1 MSSPVSKPDKFR
13 YVCDECQLACISEYH
28 LNKHKSSHYDW
39 KQCYECNLCD
49 YSTLSL
55 NQIKIHALKHV
66 KSEQHTSEGDADTSV
81 TCNGIQEAGDGNNST
96 MPPQAGQDMHSN
108 TSAGHTQ
115 TAVGVTPVIDGGVT
129 NSNTPCLPNGAKG
142 ESSRHVNMDGCG
154 SDVEILSVKG
164 SEADPAIPV
173 IVLESDT
180 EEESRALPEHATDFG
195 QTNGENPMSDVV
207 KSAGRSDKSA
217 GRNDKSAGRN
227 DKSTGRSEMTEN
239 DEQVPKDQAKKPPE
253 GTSDTVFSCSNCS
266 FATPELNLLLKHRE
280 THLNNKCYRC
290 DKCSFITVQESYLL
304 IHQQKQHAAVGSS
317 KHQCEHCPFST
328 KDPEAMKKHKKFHGS
343 NLPLK
348 CPLCTFACSSHLQLS
363 LHLKLHVKIETLPVV
378 SSNCHTVDS
387 TNGRVADSSIGN
399 SSEDN
404 RESSITSNSQLAD
417 GCVTSPEVSGLAQA
431 KDKGT
436 PLTQSQSPER
446 NFVCEECGFSTYR
459 RETLRTHIRIHSG
472 EKPYA
477 CSFCP
482 YKARQ
487 KPNLNTHMQFHTIR
501 AKFTCKYC
509 SYSTSNK
516 ASTRLHET
524 LHEGLKYENKN
535 VGTPKKEDC
544 AVHSKSPEK
553 SPRSKVTRD
562 RRGLFRCKYCPFHT
576 RHSTSIQ
583 RHLKIHEG
591 SKPFK
596 CKRCS
601 YSAITLFQIQGH
613 EKHHDETLPF
623 KCRWCHYFAET
634 QAGVGIHEQRV
645 HEEYLQVTPKKQT
658 PKKNVP
664 LDLSMKKQSPEQITP
679 EKSISMNSSDMEES
693 PVKKETQRRTE
704 EVVEEFDEHGRVR
717 YKCKSCSFTT
727 AWRENYYRHCRIHT
741 GEKPF
746 HCRHCPYQARGN
758 MAWYR
763 HMKHHTANYPFKCP
777 LCTYTSL
784 SQAALTSHQ
793 NKVHDC
799 NIDNKK
805 QKGAGSK
812 GSGQPL
818 KVSGRLQC
826 PLCQFTTASET
837 LLKLHKA
844 KHMSSQLGK
853 TYKCK
858 DCKYTTHHLPSLQKH
873 AAIHTSGKSYQCRYC
888 PYVTMYKAH
897 LERHEDHHTTPSK
910 FTCEQCT
917 YSAGNLLGLSEHLK
931 WHGEPQHVK
940 TVSEDWQNDEGAD
953 IDMEEANFLE
963 EEEYAE
969 KMEYPEASLTLRHSN
984 ENDQD
989 PTSRGSPGRM
999 YECHSCDYRSK
1010 DLCALKRHLRTHTG
1024 ERPFQCQHCPYSARQ
1039 VTNMNRHTYQH
1050 FAKLPHKCPHCT
1062 YSVRNTSAL
1071 AKHIKWHSPNMDE
1084 SLAPRDVKGASPV
1097 LSSSHNSPKVK
1108 IEGKPSRRRR
1118 SNRIHQCKWC
1128 PYTTSY
1134 LHNLHRH
1141 KTHHGA
1147 GFLHKCDLCNYS
1159 ARNVTG
1165 IQKHTELHQAKANS
1179 PSTSAQQLTN
1189 QSSNGEEQG
1198 DIRNRAF
1205 SCQYCPYKTNL
1216 GSNLKRHVKYHFEDL
1231 PEKCSQCSYTTTS
1244 VSHLTAHQNLHA
1256 KNPNWTA
1263 GASVQASNNSEDVNP
1278 NAQQQSHLECGT
1290 CGYITT
1296 SEERL
1301 TKHMITHTSRR
1312 SHSCDLCPYRTRQS
1326 RTLWKHKKHHTVQHT
1341 LKCSYCSY
1349 SSDFPRAITNHE
1361 RLHMKVETDD
1371 TARQPGSWEAL
1382 TCDLCPFRSL
1392 TPSGLMKHRTH
1403 HTANLAF
1410 KCKSCTYSASS
1421 PRIISYHQKVHLEN
1435 VEKPYEC
1442 DMCPFRSAFHKCLL
1456 KHMQHHSANLSLK
1469 CKYCTYTSSCNR
1481 AITLHEKVHEVGPDK
1496 ALPSSSLGNRLC
1508 GICGYIA
1515 CSRARLV
1522 KHIRKHT
1529 GEKPFTCA
1537 HCPFKTSLEDTLT
1550 KHNRH
1555 HEGNGAVKCR
1565 YCSYSSDIIR
1575 VVTNHEKLHEE
1586 QTNDTQQ
1593 STTPLKTEPSSSS
1606 SVEETKEA
1614 KPENMYSCQM
1624 DYNCELCSYTA
1635 HCKKR
1640 MDEHMCTHT
1649 GFKPYGCDICPYR
1662 TPLKETLLRHKK
1674 HHTEDFPFKCRF
1686 CSYSAKRD
1694 FHAKEHE
1701 KVHSMKQPKYKV
1713 IITPT
1718 GSRTHL
1724 AETVRKRY
1732 ECQEC
1737 DYTSEDKSRLVK
1749 HQRTHTG
1756 EKPYS
1761 CKFCPYKTGLNESLW
1776 KHMKHHNIKAPMQ
1789 CEKCS
1794 YSTTTMQSL
1803 ILHNKLHDEET
1814 DATTEVSHAV
1824 SDDRD
1829 PSATDFQCNI
1839 CGYMTLER
1847 SKLDKHLQLHSSE
1860 KAFSCPS
1867 CPYRSSSKENVKRH
1881 QKHHR
1886 SKFPFRCKFC
1896 SYSANNSSVVRT
1908 HEKLHQGQSYPCHKK
1923 MPSIHFQCLTC
1934 GLQHASQSDL
1944 DDHRR
1949 EDHPSEKCFQCPECP
1964 FVSQWE
1970 KALKKHRYSH
1980 IANFPNKCRLCSFT
1994 SPKKYVIRAHEQTH
2008 KNAPHPTLMEEQKMK
2023 KLTDRECRKIYTCSL
2038 CPFRARQQREF
2049 QHHLSG
2055 HDAAHPYRCPHCS
2068 FSAKEK
2074 RGLSSH
2080 LRVHDRQKQRILKCG
2095 TCGFSTAI
2103 ASLMKLHEV
2112 KHKLHPK
2119 DGRMLSSLRMT
2130 DKQKRLHYCEHC
2142 SFSTHHH
2149 RAYKIHLMHH
2159 GAKLPFKCT
2168 HCTFACQLQ
2177 RHLTR
2182 HINNQHRSNEEDV
2195 VLGPLN
2201 GPKYKASDKT
2211 STTKADRTYQHKE
2224 PSSVLYKCP
2233 SCKFSTK
2240 KKYLWLIHKGRHSE
2254 DKIFRCDECDFT
2266 TKCAGS
2272 ILPHIQWRHMG
2283 QWPRY
2288 LQCKECPYETSDTR
2302 CLNNHMKHHTENYA
2316 IKCTRCSYSTDLQH
2330 LLEKHFKVHSAK
2342 HKSKVPRASQR
2353 GFTTHTESL
2362 PQSELYAEEESM
2374 DSRSTDPATDD
2385 VAVSGRPQK
2394 IAPRQCNFCGRRFF
2408 RKAEWK
2414 RHTKRHKQAP
2424 TGPPAHVVAHGDPVT
2439 GMLVYTF
2446 VCWFCGRRF
2455 NGQEEWYRHMQHHR
2469 F

>member
-1 MSSPVSKPDKFR
+1 MSSPVSKPDKVR

-66 KSEQHTSEGDADTSV
+66 KLEQHSEGDTDTSAY
-81 TCNGIQEAGDGNNST
+81 NGTQEVGDGENSKMPTHTNASGQQMDYNNS
-96 MPPQAGQDMHSN
+96 D
-108 TSAGHTQ
+108 GHDQ
-115 TAVGVTPVIDGGVT
+115 TVTDVGLVNHGKEGGVDLSAD
-129 NSNTPCLPNGAKG
+129 SNTPCLPNGALG
-142 ESSRHVNMDGCG
+142 ESSS
-154 SDVEILSVKG
+154 SDVEIISVQG

-180 EEESRALPEHATDFG
+180 DEESRAPPEQATVIE
-195 QTNGENPMSDVV
+195 QTNGENPISDGV
-207 KSAGRSDKSA
+207 KSADRGD
-217 GRNDKSAGRN
+217 
-227 DKSTGRSEMTEN
+227 MTEN
-239 DEQVPKDQAKKPPE
+239 DEQVPKHQEEKPAE
-253 GTSDTVFSCSNCS
+253 ETHDTVFSCSNCS
-266 FATPELNLLLKHRE
+266 FTTPELNHLLKHRE
-280 THLNNKCYRC
+280 MHLNNKCYRC
-290 DKCSFITVQESYLL
+290 DKCSFIAVQE
-304 IHQQKQHAAVGSS
+304 
-317 KHQCEHCPFST
+317 
-328 KDPEAMKKHKKFHGS
+328 
-343 NLPLK
+343 
-348 CPLCTFACSSHLQLS
+348 
-363 LHLKLHVKIETLPVV
+363 
-378 SSNCHTVDS
+378 
-387 TNGRVADSSIGN
+387 
-399 SSEDN
+399 
-404 RESSITSNSQLAD
+404 
-417 GCVTSPEVSGLAQA
+417 
-431 KDKGT
+431 
-436 PLTQSQSPER
+436 
-446 NFVCEECGFSTYR
+446 
-459 RETLRTHIRIHSG
+459 
-472 EKPYA
+472 
-477 CSFCP
+477 
-482 YKARQ
+482 
-487 KPNLNTHMQFHTIR
+487 
-501 AKFTCKYC
+501 
-509 SYSTSNK
+509 
-516 ASTRLHET
+516 
-524 LHEGLKYENKN
+524 
-535 VGTPKKEDC
+535 
-544 AVHSKSPEK
+544 
-553 SPRSKVTRD
+553 
-562 RRGLFRCKYCPFHT
+562 

-601 YSAITLFQIQGH
+601 YRAITLFQIQGH

-645 HEEYLQVTPKKQT
+645 HEEYLQVTPKKQQ
-658 PKKNVP
+658 PMNIP
-664 LDLSMKKQSPEQITP
+664 LDLSMKSPD
-679 EKSISMNSSDMEES
+679 KSMSPNSSSSSEVEEL
-693 PVKKETQRRTE
+693 PVKTETQRMMD
-704 EVVEEFDEHGRVR
+704 EVVEELGEDGKAR

-746 HCRHCPYQARGN
+746 HCKHCPYQARGN

-784 SQAALTSHQ
+784 SQAAVTSHQ

-799 NIDNKK
+799 KIDNKSNRSSP
-805 QKGAGSK
+805 KGAGSK

-818 KVSGRLQC
+818 KVSGRLRC

-844 KHMSSQLGK
+844 KHMSSGK

-858 DCKYTTHHLPSLQKH
+858 DCKYTTHLLSNLQQH
-873 AAIHTSGKSYQCRYC
+873 AAIHTSGKTYQCRFC
-888 PYVTMYKAH
+888 PYVTTYKAH
-897 LERHEDHHTTPSK
+897 LDRHEGHHSKSAPSK
-910 FTCEQCT
+910 FKCEQCT

-931 WHGEPQHVK
+931 WHGGPQQVK
-940 TVSEDWQNDEGAD
+940 NFSEHSTEDYQNNEVGD
-953 IDMEEANFLE
+953 INMEQTDYHKE
-963 EEEYAE
+963 EE
-969 KMEYPEASLTLRHSN
+969 HSEILDSN
-984 ENDQD
+984 KRDQD
-989 PTSRGSPGRM
+989 PMSRGSPVKM
-999 YECHSCDYRSK
+999 YECHSCDYMSK

-1039 VTNMNRHTYQH
+1039 VTNMSRHTFQH

-1071 AKHIKWHSPNMDE
+1071 AKHLKWHLPDTE
-1084 SLAPRDVKGASPV
+1084 DSLASNVRGASSVSPG
-1097 LSSSHNSPKVK
+1097 SHNSPRVK
-1108 IEGKPSRRRR
+1108 IEGKPSSRKRNL
-1118 SNRIHQCKWC
+1118 NRIHRCKWC
-1128 PYTTSY
+1128 PYTSSY

-1147 GFLHKCDLCNYS
+1147 GFLYKCDLCSYS
-1159 ARNVTG
+1159 ARNTTG
-1165 IQKHTELHQAKANS
+1165 LQNHVELHQAAANS
-1179 PSTSAQQLTN
+1179 PSTSGQHFTD
-1189 QSSNGEEQG
+1189 QSSNGGE
-1198 DIRNRAF
+1198 DVPN
-1205 SCQYCPYKTNL
+1205 PH
-1216 GSNLKRHVKYHFEDL
+1216 GS
-1231 PEKCSQCSYTTTS
+1231 
-1244 VSHLTAHQNLHA
+1244 LHA
-1256 KNPNWTA
+1256 KYPNWTEGDCA
-1263 GASVQASNNSEDVNP
+1263 LAANNSEDINS
-1278 NAQQQSHLECGT
+1278 NDQQHAHLECGT
-1290 CGYITT
+1290 CGYVTT
-1296 SEERL
+1296 SQERL
-1301 TKHMITHTSRR
+1301 SKHMITHTSRR
-1312 SHSCDLCPYRTRQS
+1312 TQSCDLCPYRTRQS
-1326 RTLWKHKKHHTVQHT
+1326 RTLWKHMKHHTVQHA
-1341 LKCSYCSY
+1341 LKCSFCSY

-1361 RLHMKVETDD
+1361 RVHMRHAAGIDN
-1371 TARQPGSWEAL
+1371 TARQPRSGEGL
-1382 TCDLCPFRSL
+1382 TCDECPFRSL
-1392 TPSGLMKHRTH
+1392 TLSGLMKHKTH

-1410 KCKSCTYSASS
+1410 KCKSCTYTASS

-1442 DMCPFRSAFHKCLL
+1442 DMCPFRSAFSKCLL
-1456 KHMQHHSANLSLK
+1456 KHMQHHSAKLPLK
-1469 CKYCTYTSSCNR
+1469 CRYCTYTSSCNR

-1537 HCPFKTSLEDTLT
+1537 HCPFKTSLEDTLA
-1550 KHNRH
+1550 KHNKH
-1555 HEGNGAVKCR
+1555 HESNGAVKCR
-1565 YCSYSSDIIR
+1565 YCSYSSDVTR

-1586 QTNDTQQ
+1586 ETDDTQQ
-1593 STTPLKTEPSSSS
+1593 SATPPSGSKMNSSLSSS
-1606 SVEETKEA
+1606 EEAMKKV
-1614 KPENMYSCQM
+1614 KPENMFSCQM

-1662 TPLKETLLRHKK
+1662 TPLKETLMRHKK
-1674 HHTEDFPFKCRF
+1674 HHTGNFAFKCRF

-1701 KVHSMKQPKYKV
+1701 KVHTMKQPQYK
-1713 IITPT
+1713 IITTPT
-1718 GSRTHL
+1718 GSRTHV
-1724 AETVRKRY
+1724 AEPGTIVKKRY
-1732 ECQEC
+1732 ECQVC

-1761 CKFCPYKTGLNESLW
+1761 CKFCPYKTALNESLW
-1776 KHMKHHNIKAPMQ
+1776 KHMKHHKIKAPMQ
-1789 CEKCS
+1789 CQKCS

-1803 ILHNKLHDEET
+1803 LLHSKLHGD
-1814 DATTEVSHAV
+1814 TEDFMAKEVKQAV
-1824 SDDRD
+1824 SDDGLESNAAD
-1829 PSATDFQCNI
+1829 LQCNM
-1839 CGYMTLER
+1839 CGYMTLDR
-1847 SKLDKHLQLHSSE
+1847 SKLIKHLHSHTLE

-1886 SKFPFRCKFC
+1886 SKFPFCCQFC

-1923 MPSIHFQCLTC
+1923 SPSIHFQCLTC
-1934 GLQHASQSDL
+1934 GLPHASQTDL

-1980 IANFPNKCRLCSFT
+1980 IANFANKCRLCSFT

-2038 CPFRARQQREF
+2038 CPFRARQQREYEN
-2049 QHHLSG
+2049 HLIG
-2055 HDAAHPYRCPHCS
+2055 HDADHPYKCPQCS
-2068 FSAKEK
+2068 FSAKEN

-2080 LRVHDRQKQRILKCG
+2080 LRVHDRQKQRILKCS

-2112 KHKLHPK
+2112 KHKIHPK
-2119 DGRMLSSLRMT
+2119 DGRALNPRRTT
-2130 DKQKRLHYCEHC
+2130 DKQKRLHYCGHC

-2168 HCTFACQLQ
+2168 HCTFACQLR

-2182 HINNQHRSNEEDV
+2182 HINNQHRNSEGDLVEQQD
-2195 VLGPLN
+2195 
-2201 GPKYKASDKT
+2201 GPKHKAADKVPM
-2211 STTKADRTYQHKE
+2211 TKVDKSYQRIE
-2224 PSSVLYKCP
+2224 SSGVLFKCP

-2272 ILPHIQWRHMG
+2272 ILPHIQWKHMG

-2316 IKCTRCSYSTDLQH
+2316 IKCSKCSWSTDLQH

-2353 GFTTHTESL
+2353 GFTSHAESL
-2362 PQSELYAEEESM
+2362 PQSELYVEEESM
-2374 DSRSTDPATDD
+2374 DSRSTDPTTDD

-2408 RKAEWK
+2408 RKVEWK

-2424 TGPPAHVVAHGDPVT
+2424 SGPQAHVVAHGDPVT

>member
-1 MSSPVSKPDKFR
+1 MSSPISKPDKVR
-13 YVCDECQLACISEYH
+13 YVCDECQMTCISEYH

-39 KQCYECNLCD
+39 KQCYECNLCN

-66 KSEQHTSEGDADTSV
+66 KSEQHTNDGDRDTPA
-81 TCNGIQEAGDGNNST
+81 CNGTQEVGDGHNSKMST
-96 MPPQAGQDMHSN
+96 QSN
-108 TSAGHTQ
+108 TSGQQMDYNASDGHHHITPDVFPVNNDKE
-115 TAVGVTPVIDGGVT
+115 VGVDLGS
-129 NSNTPCLPNGAKG
+129 NSNSPCLPNGAMV
-142 ESSRHVNMDGCG
+142 ESSREVNMDGFG
-154 SDVEILSVKG
+154 SDVEILSVQG

-180 EEESRALPEHATDFG
+180 DEESSTLPEHAG
-195 QTNGENPMSDVV
+195 QTNEEKPISDGV
-207 KSAGRSDKSA
+207 
-217 GRNDKSAGRN
+217 
-227 DKSTGRSEMTEN
+227 RSEMTEN
-239 DEQVPKDQAKKPPE
+239 DEQVTEDQEEKPSE
-253 GTSDTVFSCSNCS
+253 ETQDTVFSCSNCS
-266 FATPELNLLLKHRE
+266 FTTPELNLLLKHRE
-280 THLNNKCYRC
+280 IHLNNKCYRC
-290 DKCSFITVQESYLL
+290 DKCSFIAVQEKYLL
-304 IHQQKQHAAVGSS
+304 IHQQKQHAAAGSS
-317 KHQCEHCPFST
+317 KDQCDHCPFST
-328 KDPEAMKKHKKFHGS
+328 KDPEAMKKHGKFHGA

-363 LHLKLHVKIETLPVV
+363 LHLKLHVKIETLPVA
-378 SSNCHTVDS
+378 NCHTAAPTSGRDS
-387 TNGRVADSSIGN
+387 DISVAPSSSIGN
-399 SSEDN
+399 ASENDRELPMSSNCEPAK
-404 RESSITSNSQLAD
+404 ETATSLDVSDLAM
-417 GCVTSPEVSGLAQA
+417 EEQA
-431 KDKGT
+431 KDQST
-436 PLTQSQSPER
+436 PSTPSQSAEKR
-446 NFVCEECGFSTYR
+446 TFNCEECGFSTYR
-459 RETLRTHIRIHSG
+459 RETLRTHMRIHSG

-482 YKARQ
+482 YRARQ
-487 KPNLNTHMQFHTIR
+487 KPNLNTHMQFHKVR
-501 AKFTCKYC
+501 SKFTCKYC

-524 LHEGLKYENKN
+524 LHESLKYENKN
-535 VGTPKKEDC
+535 LGTPEKEDYSE
-544 AVHSKSPEK
+544 HSDSPEK

-562 RRGLFRCKYCPFHT
+562 RKGLFRCKHCSFHT

-601 YSAITLFQIQGH
+601 YRAITLFQIQGH

-645 HEEYLQVTPKKQT
+645 HEEYLQVIPKKQ
-658 PKKNVP
+658 KNLP
-664 LDLSMKKQSPEQITP
+664 LDLSMKSP
-679 EKSISMNSSDMEES
+679 EKSMSLNSSSSSEVEEL
-693 PVKKETQRRTE
+693 PVKTETIEAAIE
-704 EVVEEFDEHGRVR
+704 EVDEDGKAR
-717 YKCKSCSFTT
+717 YKCKSCSFKT

-784 SQAALTSHQ
+784 SQAAVTSHQ

-799 NIDNKK
+799 KIDNKSNK
-805 QKGAGSK
+805 SSSQKVAGSK
-812 GSGQPL
+812 VSGQPL
-818 KVSGRLQC
+818 KVPGRLRC

-844 KHMSSQLGK
+844 KHMSSGK

-858 DCKYTTHHLPSLQKH
+858 DCKYTTHLLPSLLKH

-897 LERHEDHHTTPSK
+897 LDRHEEHHTKSTPSK
-910 FTCEQCT
+910 FRCEQCT

-931 WHGEPQHVK
+931 WHGGPQQVK
-940 TVSEDWQNDEGAD
+940 HPDGMVD
-953 IDMEEANFLE
+953 IGMEQTDYLE
-963 EEEYAE
+963 EEEHTE
-969 KMEYPEASLTLRHSN
+969 MMEFPEASSTSKHSVDRH
-984 ENDQD
+984 QD
-989 PTSRGSPGRM
+989 PVSRGSPAKM
-999 YECHSCDYRSK
+999 YECHSCDYQSK

-1050 FAKLPHKCPHCT
+1050 FANLPHKCPHCS

-1071 AKHIKWHSPNMDE
+1071 AKHIKWHLPDTQDGLVPGSVE
-1084 SLAPRDVKGASPV
+1084 KGASSAP
-1097 LSSSHNSPKVK
+1097 SGSHISPRIK
-1108 IEGKPSRRRR
+1108 IERRPSGSGRKRNL
-1118 SNRIHQCKWC
+1118 NRIHRCKWC
-1128 PYTTSY
+1128 PYTTCY

-1147 GFLHKCDLCNYS
+1147 GFMYKCDLCSYS
-1159 ARNVTG
+1159 ARNTTG
-1165 IQKHTELHQAKANS
+1165 LQNHVELHQRAANG
-1179 PSTSAQQLTN
+1179 PSISEQHATY
-1189 QSSNGEEQG
+1189 QSSNGGEGG
-1198 DIRNRAF
+1198 DI
-1205 SCQYCPYKTNL
+1205 
-1216 GSNLKRHVKYHFEDL
+1216 
-1231 PEKCSQCSYTTTS
+1231 PES
-1244 VSHLTAHQNLHA
+1244 LHA
-1256 KNPNWTA
+1256 KNPNWA
-1263 GASVQASNNSEDVNP
+1263 EGASAQAANNSDDINM
-1278 NAQQQSHLECGT
+1278 NAQQHSHFECGT
-1290 CGYITT
+1290 CGYMTT
-1296 SEERL
+1296 SQERL
-1301 TKHMITHTSRR
+1301 SKHMITHTSRR
-1312 SHSCDLCPYRTRQS
+1312 TQSCDICPYKTRQS
-1326 RTLWKHKKHHTVQHT
+1326 RTLWKHMKHHTVQHA
-1341 LKCSYCSY
+1341 LKCSFCSY

-1361 RLHMKVETDD
+1361 RVHMRYAAEMDNM
-1371 TARQPGSWEAL
+1371 AIQPHSGEGL
-1382 TCDLCPFRSL
+1382 TCDDCPFRSL
-1392 TPSGLMKHRTH
+1392 TLSGLMKHKTH

-1410 KCKSCTYSASS
+1410 KCKSCTYTASS
-1421 PRIISYHQKVHLEN
+1421 PRIISYHQKVHLEK
-1435 VEKPYEC
+1435 VEKPFEC
-1442 DMCPFRSAFHKCLL
+1442 DMCPFKSAFSKCLL
-1456 KHMQHHSANLSLK
+1456 KHMQHHSAKLPLK
-1469 CKYCTYTSSCNR
+1469 CRYCTYTSSCNR
-1481 AITLHEKVHEVGPDK
+1481 AITLHEKVHDLGPDK

-1529 GEKPFTCA
+1529 GEKPFKCA
-1537 HCPFKTSLEDTLT
+1537 HCPFKTSLEDTLA
-1550 KHNRH
+1550 KHNKH
-1555 HEGNGAVKCR
+1555 HESNGAVKCR
-1565 YCSYSSDIIR
+1565 YCSYSSDVTR

-1586 QTNDTQQ
+1586 GTDGTQQ
-1593 STTPLKTEPSSSS
+1593 SATPPSGSKMNSSVSSS
-1606 SVEETKEA
+1606 EETMKKA

-1624 DYNCELCSYTA
+1624 DYKCELCSYTA

-1649 GFKPYGCDICPYR
+1649 GFKPYGCDMCPYR
-1662 TPLKETLLRHKK
+1662 TPLRETLMRHKK
-1674 HHTEDFPFKCRF
+1674 HHTGNFAFKCSF

-1694 FHAKEHE
+1694 FHVKEHE
-1701 KVHSMKQPKYKV
+1701 KVHTMKQPQYK
-1713 IITPT
+1713 IITTPT
-1718 GSRTHL
+1718 GNHTHL
-1724 AETVRKRY
+1724 AEPLVVKKRY
-1732 ECQEC
+1732 ECQIC

-1761 CKFCPYKTGLNESLW
+1761 CRFCPYKTALNESLW
-1776 KHMKHHNIKAPMQ
+1776 KHMKHHKIKSPMQ
-1789 CEKCS
+1789 CQKCS

-1803 ILHNKLHDEET
+1803 LLHNKLHGET
-1814 DATTEVSHAV
+1814 DDIIVEAKPKVNQAG
-1824 SDDRD
+1824 SDDGLK
-1829 PSATDFQCNI
+1829 PKATDFQCNM
-1839 CGYMTLER
+1839 CGYMALDR
-1847 SKLDKHLQLHSSE
+1847 SKLIKHLQSHSLE

-1886 SKFPFRCKFC
+1886 SKFPFRCQFC

-1934 GLQHASQSDL
+1934 GLPHASQTDL

-1949 EDHPSEKCFQCPECP
+1949 ENHPSEKCFQCPECP

-1980 IANFPNKCRLCSFT
+1980 IAKFPNKCRLCSFT

-2008 KNAPHPTLMEEQKMK
+2008 KNAPHLMEEQKIE
-2023 KLTDRECRKIYTCSL
+2023 KLTDRECRKIYTCNL
-2038 CPFRARQQREF
+2038 CPFRARQQREYEN
-2049 QHHLSG
+2049 HLSG
-2055 HDAAHPYRCPHCS
+2055 HDAAHPFQCPQCS
-2068 FSAKEK
+2068 FSAKEN

-2080 LRVHDRQKQRILKCG
+2080 LRVHDRQKQRILRCS

-2112 KHKLHPK
+2112 KHKIHPK
-2119 DGRMLSSLRMT
+2119 DGRVGNSLRTT
-2130 DKQKRLHYCEHC
+2130 DKQRRLHYCGHC

-2168 HCTFACQLQ
+2168 HCTFACQLR

-2182 HINNQHRSNEEDV
+2182 HINNQHRNNEEDMT
-2195 VLGPLN
+2195 LEQQN
-2201 GPKYKASDKT
+2201 GPKYKAPDKIQM
-2211 STTKADRTYQHKE
+2211 TKADRSYQHYVE
-2224 PSSVLYKCP
+2224 PSSVPFKCP
-2233 SCKFSTK
+2233 SCKFTTK

-2272 ILPHIQWRHMG
+2272 VLPHIQWKHMG

-2316 IKCTRCSYSTDLQH
+2316 IKCTKCSYSTDLQH
-2330 LLEKHFKVHSAK
+2330 LLEKHLKVHSAK
-2342 HKSKVPRASQR
+2342 HRSKVPRASQR
-2353 GFTTHTESL
+2353 GFTSHAESL
-2362 PQSELYAEEESM
+2362 PQSELYVEEESM
-2374 DSRSTDPATDD
+2374 DSKSSDPTTDD

-2424 TGPPAHVVAHGDPVT
+2424 SGPQAHVVAHGDPVT